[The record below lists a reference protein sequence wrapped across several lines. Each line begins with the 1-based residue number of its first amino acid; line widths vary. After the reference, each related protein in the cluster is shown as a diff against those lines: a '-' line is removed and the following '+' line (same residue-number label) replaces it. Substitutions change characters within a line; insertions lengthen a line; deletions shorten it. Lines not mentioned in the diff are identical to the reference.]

1 MTSQQ
6 GQAEFDPLPI
16 SCPARSV
23 TCSGW
28 GGARPHG
35 VCSGCGTARPHGAGV
50 RAASVST
57 RAHVLG
63 LEKLTRVPLY
73 DTAECPC
80 CGLLGC
86 FLCLLGV
93 GGGAR
98 SGHWGVLESTMK
110 LHPCLAE
117 PILALHPHELTP
129 PLLPNPVFSC
139 FISAPSPERG
149 GGAPGSAPG
158 PDAADNPQAMRPRDR
173 AGALCC
179 FPPGRGHCRS
189 CGI

>member
-28 GGARPHG
+28 GTGEATRRRCARCFRIHTCPCARFGEADQGPSVRH
-35 VCSGCGTARPHGAGV
+35 SGMSLLRPS
-50 RAASVST
+50 R
-57 RAHVLG
+57 LF
-63 LEKLTRVPLY
+63 PLY
-73 DTAECPC
+73 F
-80 CGLLGC
+80 GG
-86 FLCLLGV
+86 

-129 PLLPNPVFSC
+129 PLSPDPVFSC

-189 CGI
+189 CDI